1 MLLKGTK
8 KFDCDLLAQNLAF
21 YGRLGRS
28 MPPVWKRAR
37 ISVPLFSGGGCIG
50 RVLPGRGLYLDHD
63 LKYFGIRRP
72 VPNVFQRSVVQK
84 LFDVLHSD
92 RAAISAAAMLL
103 AAATLP
109 GAIPPF
115 FQGTVTSFQGLVD
128 AVRLSRTTR
137 TVFIRKFLSYGNT
150 DGAWSHIFRET
161 GDPAAG
167 SFTNI
172 PGGSAFD
179 KDSAGSFSKGLF
191 NPTSPA
197 KCYLLTFGVI
207 PLTQSNPCLLI
218 DLLVGAG
225 NIATNIDTLQ
235 TVNSTALT
243 RYTNGE
249 GVMMMYQVVTT
260 LGATSTT
267 LTTTYTNQAGAGS
280 RSAVDIL
287 NGSIGAGRIAI
298 SGAGSIG
305 PLSVLQ
311 SGDFGVQSVQSCQLT
326 AALTGTGTIAL
337 VIYFPLAFVGVVQTS
352 DYIERDF
359 YDHIDGVVEIVT
371 TAGGVLGCLSI
382 IINNTGV
389 LNLTGSNYYVIRTVN
404 G

>member
-21 YGRLGRS
+21 YGRLGRD
-28 MPPVWKRAR
+28 MPPAWNGGRVS
-37 ISVPLFSGGGCIG
+37 IPLFSGGGCIG

-63 LKYFGIRRP
+63 LKYFGVRKP
-72 VPNVFQRSVVQK
+72 VPNVFQRSVVHK
-84 LFDVLHSD
+84 LIDVFRDD

-103 AAATLP
+103 AAVMMP

-115 FQGTVTSFQGLVD
+115 FQGTVTSFQNLVD
-128 AVRLSRTTR
+128 AVRLSRKAS
-137 TVFIRKFLSYGNT
+137 TVFIRKNLSYSISAG
-150 DGAWSHIFRET
+150 GWSHIFLET
-161 GDPAAG
+161 GDPGTG

-172 PGGSAFD
+172 PGGAAFD
-179 KDSAGSFSKGLF
+179 KDSAGSFSKGLI
-191 NPTSPA
+191 NPTSPD

-207 PLTQSNPCLLI
+207 PLIQSNPCLLI

-225 NIATNIDTLQ
+225 NIATNINTLQ
-235 TVNSTALT
+235 TINSTALT
-243 RYTNGE
+243 RYTTGA
-249 GVMMMYQVVTT
+249 GVMMMYQVVST
-260 LGATSTT
+260 LGSTSTT
-267 LTTTYTNQAGAGS
+267 LTTTYTNQGGTGS

-337 VIYFPLAFVGVVQTS
+337 VVYFPLAFVGVVQTQ

-359 YDHIDGVVEIVT
+359 YDHIDGLVEIMT
-371 TAGGVLGCLSI
+371 TAGGVLGCLSMI
-382 IINNTGV
+382 ITNSGALNQSGNNF
-389 LNLTGSNYYVIRTVN
+389 YVIRTVN